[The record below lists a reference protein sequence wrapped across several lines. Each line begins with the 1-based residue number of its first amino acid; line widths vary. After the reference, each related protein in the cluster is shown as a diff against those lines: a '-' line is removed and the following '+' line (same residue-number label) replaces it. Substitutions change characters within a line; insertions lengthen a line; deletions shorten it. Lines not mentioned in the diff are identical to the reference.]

1 MDSSPNQNT
10 SGDQAAQAP
19 VVLLTRAGCAAC
31 EVARN
36 DLEVLRRSADFEF
49 AVIDVDVEAERD
61 PDLRAEYGD
70 RLPVVLLHGVEH
82 SYGDVDLP
90 RLRADLAK

>member
-1 MDSSPNQNT
+1 MDTSPHQYT
-10 SGDQAAQAP
+10 SGRDASQAP

-31 EVARN
+31 ERAQRVLG
-36 DLEVLRRSADFEF
+36 DLQRTVNFEF
-49 AVIDVDVEAERD
+49 AVVDVDDEAEHD

-82 SYGDVDLP
+82 SYGDVDVP